1 MRRLRRGRGLA
12 ALLLALRS
20 RVLLQ
25 HFLPARGVA
34 GAPPAVRAAAAV
46 DTSAAAAVDTSAA
59 AAAVIC
65 FARRGV
71 PVCAVLA
78 CVGGGRRRCAR
89 GRAA

>member
-1 MRRLRRGRGLA
+1 MRRLRRGRDLA
-12 ALLLALRS
+12 PLLLALRS

-34 GAPPAVRAAAAV
+34 CAPPAVR
-46 DTSAAAAVDTSAA
+46 AAAAVDTSAA